1 MQFLL
6 ESLPHQ
12 SYPNSPPTAFLY
24 GPSGTEN
31 KKHSENSGMVNPLT
45 DYKMYRTYILLPKNC
60 WVRRCDGICYLILA
74 VRSSKF

>member
-1 MQFLL
+1 MEFLL

-12 SYPNSPPTAFLY
+12 SYPNSPPTAFCTV
-24 GPSGTEN
+24 PVAPKT

-60 WVRRCDGICYLILA
+60 
-74 VRSSKF
+74 